1 MSAAAPDGE
10 AGGLSGG
17 SAPLSIPQ
25 CRSESAGRPCVCV
38 CVEGEGR
45 CVRQGGEMIREGRD
59 GRGKIDEVL
68 SIC

>member
-25 CRSESAGRPCVCV
+25 CRSESAGRPCVC
-38 CVEGEGR
+38 EGSMSRAFLRSEEAFMSDFRTLLG
-45 CVRQGGEMIREGRD
+45 
-59 GRGKIDEVL
+59 VL
-68 SIC
+68 Q